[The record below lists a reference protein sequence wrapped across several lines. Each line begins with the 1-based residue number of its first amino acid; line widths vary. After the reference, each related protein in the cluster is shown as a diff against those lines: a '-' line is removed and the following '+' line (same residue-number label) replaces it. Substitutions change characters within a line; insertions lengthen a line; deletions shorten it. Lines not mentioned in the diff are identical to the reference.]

1 MEKEVAKSGK
11 KSLWN
16 PIRKWFFVI
25 HKWAGVVSALI
36 LFVVCL
42 TGTIYT
48 FQEDIIRCLNKEK
61 YIVKAV
67 DGTSPISIE
76 DAVQKVKEATGV
88 APRFINIPYSSDN
101 VWIANVV
108 TPEGGRRGTNYFVNQ
123 FTGVVSEGG
132 NLRGQAFFMT
142 VFRLHRWLLLDTAI
156 GRPIVGWATIIMILL
171 AVSGI
176 VLWFPRKLK
185 NIARGLKIMWNGG
198 SYRLTYDLHNV
209 LGFYAAIMVLI
220 MSVTGLFWSFDWSRK
235 AIYGVLGVEAPGGPG
250 GPQGGGAGQGQ
261 GARSGGARSGGAGSG
276 QDGNKAG
283 GERGERVGQ
292 RSEGRGERRGEAARG
307 QRRGSGR
314 SAEAQAASGGDIA
327 DTQTDPADTVVD
339 SAAVG
344 PAADY
349 IAFAQLIEAAN
360 KEFSFKGNL
369 RITIPSEEDE
379 TVSISKSG
387 AAFFARAGSD
397 NIVISRVSGEVVKVD
412 RYSDKP
418 LNQRIA
424 SSIRAIHTG
433 EIFGTFSKILYFIA
447 CLIAASLPVTGLIMW
462 IRKW

>member
-25 HKWAGVVSALI
+25 HKWAGIVSALI

-101 VWIANVV
+101 VWIANAV

-123 FTGVVSEGG
+123 YSGEVTEGG
-132 NLRGQAFFMT
+132 NLKGQAFFLI
-142 VFRLHRWLLLDTAI
+142 VFRLHRWLLLDTAV

-171 AVSGI
+171 VISGI
-176 VLWFPRKLK
+176 VLWFPRKIK
-185 NIARGLKIMWNGG
+185 NIAKGLKIMWNGG

-209 LGFYAAIMVLI
+209 LGFYTAILVLI

-235 AIYGVLGVEAPGGPG
+235 AIYGVLGVEAPAGSG
-250 GPQGGGAGQGQ
+250 GPQGGGGQ
-261 GARSGGARSGGAGSG
+261 GAGSGGAGLG
-276 QDGNKAG
+276 QGSRQAGAVEEPRGGGVRGEGAGQRGEGLGEGRGVGAREQHRG
-283 GERGERVGQ
+283 GER
-292 RSEGRGERRGEAARG
+292 
-307 QRRGSGR
+307 
-314 SAEAQAASGGDIA
+314 SAEGANKTEVAIAQ
-327 DTQTDPADTVVD
+327 QTDSVEGVVD
-339 SAAVG
+339 NTSLSST
-344 PAADY
+344 ADY
-349 IAFAQLIEAAN
+349 IAFAQIIEAAN
-360 KEFSFKGNL
+360 KELPFKGNL
-369 RITIPSEEDE
+369 RVNIPSEKDE
-379 TVSISKSG
+379 TVTIAKSG

-397 NIVISRVSGEVVKVD
+397 NIVISRVSGEVTKVD
-412 RYSDKP
+412 RHSDKP